1 MDQELM
7 TPEEHAEE
15 QQQQQQA
22 QQEQTQEEVTEPQTQ
37 EWEPNYSY
45 SVRDDQFEFDEWAR
59 PFIKDAETEENMR
72 QLYTKAGGLDRV
84 KQSLEKTSTELTTAQ
99 QEALRHKEEAEL
111 ARKGYDNMANLA
123 KEDFAAFAGL
133 VGLDDKTILNYA
145 NQRLDYREKP
155 EWERQQIDRDVELRT
170 KSYESQVQTEMLRK
184 ENERLMRV
192 QHEEKFSQA
201 LNQPEIKA
209 FAEKFD
215 GRLGKGSFE
224 QHVKE
229 YGSNEFRTNKRYVEP
244 MISAQQV
251 YAKWRPLFEDALD
264 KVNKE
269 ETKTSATTIP
279 KAPTNLGEGR
289 AGSVVR
295 KRIKSI
301 DDLRKISNELAR
313 KRGTGY

>member
-1 MDQELM
+1 MNEVNEQLS
-7 TPEEHAEE
+7 PEEHAE
-15 QQQQQQA
+15 QQQEQA
-22 QQEQTQEEVTEPQTQ
+22 QQEQVEEVVEEQQQ

-45 SVRDDQFEFDEWAR
+45 SVVDEQREFDEWAR
-59 PFIKDAETEENMR
+59 PFIKDAETEEHMR

-84 KQSLEKTSTELTTAQ
+84 KANLERTSTELSSAQ
-99 QEALRHKEEAEL
+99 QETARHREEAEL
-111 ARKGYDNMANLA
+111 ARKGYDNMTNLA

-170 KSYESQVQTEMLRK
+170 KSYESNVQTEMLRK
-184 ENERLMRV
+184 ENERLLRV
-192 QHEEKFSQA
+192 QHDEKFSRA
-201 LNQPEIKA
+201 LLQPEIKS
-209 FAEKFD
+209 FADKFD
-215 GRLGKGSFE
+215 ARLGKGSFA

-229 YGSNEFRTNKRYVEP
+229 YGSNEFRVNKRYVEP

-251 YAKWRPLFEDALD
+251 YAKWRPLFEDALND
-264 KVNKE
+264 VNKK
-269 ETKTSATTIP
+269 ETQTNATTIP

-295 KRIKSI
+295 KKIKSI